1 MTVFCL
7 PGTMPDRG
15 GMNKG
20 EIRIDRERKM
30 RKIDEIERD

>member
-20 EIRIDRERKM
+20 EIRDEYE
-30 RKIDEIERD
+30 IDE